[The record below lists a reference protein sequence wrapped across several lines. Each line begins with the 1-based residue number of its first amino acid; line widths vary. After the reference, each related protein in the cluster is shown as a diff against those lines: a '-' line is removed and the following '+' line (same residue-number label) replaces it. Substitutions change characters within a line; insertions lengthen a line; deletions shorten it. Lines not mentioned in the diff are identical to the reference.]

1 MATTTA
7 QPEDVAAVERY
18 LHKEAGLDHL
28 RARSRADLVVIESG
42 PADDPVPHARLRRAG
57 AGTWRLE
64 MATHTGRWEKTPID
78 GQLNEVRE
86 TLVQDFGW
94 ELTPIE

>member
-1 MATTTA
+1 MAKPTA

-18 LHKEAGLDHL
+18 LHEAGLDYL

-42 PADDPVPHARLRRAG
+42 PAGDPLPHARLRRAG
-57 AGTWRLE
+57 VSTWRLE

-78 GQLNEVRE
+78 GALEDVLQ

-94 ELTPIE
+94 TLTPIE